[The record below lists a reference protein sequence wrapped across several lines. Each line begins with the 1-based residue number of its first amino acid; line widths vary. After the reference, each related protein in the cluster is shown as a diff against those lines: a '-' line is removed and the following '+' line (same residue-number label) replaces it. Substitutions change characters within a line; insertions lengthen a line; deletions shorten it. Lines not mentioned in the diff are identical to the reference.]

1 MTFAFSAKVIL
12 HGACLMAGMTLGARE
27 GVDVLAVEVAIF
39 AGHFQVTPDRF
50 GKIWRFLGE
59 SFLLQFFVWTLLH
72 DCLLFLKL
80 HCNSKR
86 LAEVSRI
93 SSFL

>member
-1 MTFAFSAKVIL
+1 
-12 HGACLMAGMTLGARE
+12 MAGMTLGARE

-39 AGHFQVTPDRF
+39 AGHFQVTPDRL